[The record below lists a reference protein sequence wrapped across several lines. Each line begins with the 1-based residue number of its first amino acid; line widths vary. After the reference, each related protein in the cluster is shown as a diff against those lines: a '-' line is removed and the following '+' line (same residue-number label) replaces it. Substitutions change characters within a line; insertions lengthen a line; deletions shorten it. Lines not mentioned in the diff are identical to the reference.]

1 VRKYQRNFT
10 VSAIAFVLF
19 VVLAATGLLMR
30 FVLPKGSGE
39 SLAIWGLGRHGWG
52 GLHFW
57 IAAAMLAT
65 IALHLI
71 LNWRWIVAVVRG
83 HPRERGIGPRV
94 GAGLAALVV
103 LLCVVAAP
111 FLSPVRETGSPPE
124 RGMERAGAE
133 ARPVPPLAPAGAAA
147 VTGAAVGAPRPLG
160 GTETTACA
168 PAGETTSVHG
178 TMSLEAAALA
188 TGVPAEHF
196 IRELRLPADVP
207 RARPLRELT
216 GAHGFT
222 MDDVRRIVADYL
234 KHCE

>member
-10 VSAIAFVLF
+10 VSAIAFALF
-19 VVLAATGLLMR
+19 VALAATGLLMR

-39 SLAIWGLGRHGWG
+39 SLAVWGLGRHGWG

-71 LNWRWIVAVVRG
+71 LNRRWIVAVVRG
-83 HPRERGIGPRV
+83 RPREQGIGPRV

-103 LLCVVAAP
+103 LLGVVAAP
-111 FLSPVRETGSPPE
+111 FLSPVRETGSPSE
-124 RGMERAGAE
+124 RETERAGTE
-133 ARPVPPLAPAGAAA
+133 ARPAPPLVPAGAAA
-147 VTGAAVGAPRPLG
+147 VAPRPLG
-160 GTETTACA
+160 GADTTGCA

-178 TMSLEAAALA
+178 TMSLEEAARA
-188 TGVPAEHF
+188 TGVPAEHLV
-196 IRELRLPADVP
+196 RELRLPTDVP
-207 RARPLRELT
+207 RTRPLRELT

>member
-1 VRKYQRNFT
+1 VRNYQRNFT
-10 VSAIAFVLF
+10 VNAIAFVLF

-39 SLAIWGLGRHGWG
+39 SLAVWGLRRHGWG

-57 IAAAMLAT
+57 IAAAMLVT

-83 HPRERGIGPRV
+83 RPREQGIGPRV

-103 LLCVVAAP
+103 LLGVVAAP
-111 FLSPVRETGSPPE
+111 FISPVRETGRPPE
-124 RGMERAGAE
+124 REMERAGME
-133 ARPVPPLAPAGAAA
+133 ARPAPPLVPTGAAA
-147 VTGAAVGAPRPLG
+147 VAPRPLG
-160 GTETTACA
+160 GADTTACA
-168 PAGETTSVHG
+168 PAGETASVHG
-178 TMSLEAAALA
+178 TMSLEEAARA
-188 TGVPAEHF
+188 TGVPAEHL

-207 RARPLRELT
+207 RTRPLRELT

>member
-10 VSAIAFVLF
+10 VSAIAFALF
-19 VVLAATGLLMR
+19 VALAATGLLMR

-39 SLAIWGLGRHGWG
+39 SLAVWGLGRHGWG

-57 IAAAMLAT
+57 IAVAMLAT

-83 HPRERGIGPRV
+83 RPREQGIGPRV

-103 LLCVVAAP
+103 LLGVVAAP

-124 RGMERAGAE
+124 REMERARTE
-133 ARPVPPLAPAGAAA
+133 ARPAPPLAPAGVAA
-147 VTGAAVGAPRPLG
+147 VAPRPLG
-160 GTETTACA
+160 GADTTRCA
-168 PAGETTSVHG
+168 PAGETASVHG
-178 TMSLEAAALA
+178 TMSLEEAARAS
-188 TGVPAEHF
+188 GVPAEHL

-207 RARPLRELT
+207 RTRPLRELT

>member
-19 VVLAATGLLMR
+19 AVLAATGLLMR

-39 SLAIWGLGRHGWG
+39 SLAVWGLGRHGWG
-52 GLHFW
+52 GLHFC

-83 HPRERGIGPRV
+83 RPRERGIGPRV

-103 LLCVVAAP
+103 LLGVVAAP

-124 RGMERAGAE
+124 REMERAGAE
-133 ARPVPPLAPAGAAA
+133 ARPAPPLAPAGAAA
-147 VTGAAVGAPRPLG
+147 VAPRPLG
-160 GTETTACA
+160 RADTTACA
-168 PAGETTSVHG
+168 LAGETVSVHG
-178 TMSLEAAALA
+178 TMSLEEAARA

-207 RARPLRELT
+207 RTRPLRELT

-234 KHCE
+234 KRCV